1 MSTSTTSTTIQLVAN
16 ILESV
21 LSDVPL
27 LIEVIETIIPIF
39 KENRVPT
46 QEEWTTL
53 QTLLDEKHTA
63 LQTAIQEELT
73 KLESSA
79 S

>member
-1 MSTSTTSTTIQLVAN
+1 MATTTTIQLIAT

-27 LIEVIETIIPIF
+27 LIQVIETIIPIF

-46 QEEWTTL
+46 QAEWVAL
-53 QTLLDEKHTA
+53 QALLDEKHTA
-63 LQTAIQEELT
+63 LQTAIQTELA
-73 KLESSA
+73 KLEASA